1 MGCGESGFGNVSTS
15 VDMLGNN
22 TPQTLLSNREVIRPS
37 SHFLFQKQ
45 ITGCDPE
52 GEA

>member
-22 TPQTLLSNREVIRPS
+22 TPQTLLSNREVIRLS
-37 SHFLFQKQ
+37 SHFLVPKS
-45 ITGCDPE
+45 DHRM
-52 GEA
+52 